1 MSTGRAHRGLAVI
14 LHADVAGY
22 SSLMEQDED
31 LTHHLVTTYFDVL
44 AETIRRY
51 GGSVA
56 EKRGDAL
63 LAEFAQPSDALGA
76 ALMFQRDIDARN
88 HDIEGDIRPYFRVGI
103 NLGEVIADRGT
114 VWGSGVNLSQRVEQL
129 AKPGGVAITDTVYQ
143 AVSKTLPITYGDLG
157 EQRSKDTVVH
167 AYAASLPQDKQIL
180 PSGDTSRSSPNRSF
194 SDGWTGKPSIAVL
207 PFDNLSGDPD
217 QDYFADGIVEE
228 IITALSRIRELDVI
242 ARHSSFTYKGQA
254 VGVKE
259 VAAALGVG
267 YVMEGSVRKSGDRI
281 RITAQLIDALSD
293 RHLWA
298 EHYDRTL
305 ADVLAVQDEITERVV
320 GAIQPE
326 LYRAELRHSQEE
338 PTESLDAWG
347 YTVRARG
354 QMIRMSKDTNAQAK
368 MFLKMA
374 IEKDPEYVPALA
386 FMTYCHFLDVM
397 FGWSGNPGESIGE
410 AIKLGRI
417 AGELDNRDPWVCCI
431 LGLSEF
437 ISKQPDKAISHFEKA
452 VELSPN
458 FAVAYGYLALQSA
471 YAGEPNAAITAAERA
486 IWLSPSDP
494 ELIHFY
500 CAIAVAHFVAKRYQE
515 AIDWAQKGVSERRS
529 HVGAQRIL
537 VASYAMLGQNSQTGQ
552 ALNDLLAV
560 APGISITSIKNAIH
574 FKNPEDS
581 EHYVAALR
589 KAGIPDD

>member
-1 MSTGRAHRGLAVI
+1 
-14 LHADVAGY
+14 
-22 SSLMEQDED
+22 MEQDED

-44 AETIRRY
+44 AETVQRY

-76 ALMFQRDIDARN
+76 ALTFQRDIEARN
-88 HDIEGDIRPYFRVGI
+88 HEIEGSIRPYFRIGI

-114 VWGSGVNLSQRVEQL
+114 VWGPGVNLSQRVEQL
-129 AKPGGVAITDTVYQ
+129 AEPGGVAVTDTVFN
-143 AVSKTLPITYGDLG
+143 AISKTLPVTYEDLG

-180 PSGDTSRSSPNRSF
+180 PSGDTSRSNPNRSF
-194 SDGWTGKPSIAVL
+194 SGGWSGKPSIAVL
-207 PFDNLSGDPD
+207 SFDNLSADSD
-217 QDYFADGIVEE
+217 QDYFADGIAEE
-228 IITALSRIRELDVI
+228 IITALSRIREIDVI
-242 ARHSSFTYKGQA
+242 ARHSSFAYKGQA
-254 VGVKE
+254 VDVKE

-267 YVMEGSVRKSGDRI
+267 YVMEGSVRKAGDRI

-305 ADVLAVQDEITERVV
+305 ADALAVQDEITERVV

-326 LYRAELRHSQEE
+326 LYRAELHNAQNK
-338 PTESLDAWG
+338 PIESSDAWG

-354 QMIRMSKDTNAQAK
+354 QMTRMDKEMNAQAETY
-368 MFLKMA
+368 LKMA
-374 IEKDPEYVPALA
+374 LEKDPEYVPALA
-386 FMTYCHFLDVM
+386 FLTYCHFLDVM
-397 FGWSGNPGESIGE
+397 FGWSSNPGESIGE
-410 AIKLGRI
+410 AMKLGRI
-417 AGELDNRDPWVCCI
+417 AGELDNQDPWVCCI

-437 ISKQPDKAISHFEKA
+437 ISKQPDKAIRHFEKA
-452 VELSPN
+452 VELSPS
-458 FAVAYGYLALQSA
+458 FAVAYGYLALQRA
-471 YAGEPNAAITAAERA
+471 YTGEPDAAITAAERA
-486 IWLSPSDP
+486 IWLSPTDP

-515 AIDWAQKGVSERRS
+515 AIDWAQKGVTERSS

-537 VASYAMLGQNSQTGQ
+537 VASYAMLEQASQTSQ
-552 ALNDLLAV
+552 ALNDLLTV
-560 APGISITSIKNAIH
+560 APGISITSVMNAIH
-574 FKNPEDS
+574 FKNPDDS
-581 EHYVAALR
+581 EHYVTGLR
-589 KAGIPDD
+589 KAGIPED